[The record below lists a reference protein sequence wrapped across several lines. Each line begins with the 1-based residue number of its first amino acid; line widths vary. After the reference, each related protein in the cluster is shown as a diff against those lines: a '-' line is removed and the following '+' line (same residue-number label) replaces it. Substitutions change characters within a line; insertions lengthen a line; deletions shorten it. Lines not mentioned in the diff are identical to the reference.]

1 MMFQKRK
8 IILLVFLLLILVS
21 NCGYRFTGSGDFPEG
36 TQKIFIPIFE
46 NRTSESGLERL
57 ITNDVIYEFTRNR
70 KDILA
75 GSVDHAE
82 AVLYGIIHSIG
93 IETISRTDPN
103 TSTERS
109 VRLSVDMK
117 LVVPEGRVI
126 WQVKGIN
133 SNEAYN
139 VLPDNKYKTV
149 QNRREAIAK
158 LSQRLA
164 EKVYTRMTDNF

>member
-1 MMFQKRK
+1 MFQIRK
-8 IILLVFLLLILVS
+8 ILFFIPFLVILVS
-21 NCGYRFTGSGDFPEG
+21 SCGYRFAGSGDFPEG
-36 TQKIFIPIFE
+36 TQSIFIPILE
-46 NRTSESGLERL
+46 NRTSETGLEKL
-57 ITNDVIYEFTRNR
+57 ITDDLIYEFTRNR

-75 GSVDHAE
+75 GSIDDSD

-93 IETISRTDPN
+93 IETISRDDPN

-109 VRLSVDMK
+109 VSVSVDMK

-126 WQVKGIN
+126 WRVKGITAD
-133 SNEAYN
+133 EAYN
-139 VLPDNKYKTV
+139 VLPDNKYRTL
-149 QNRREAIAK
+149 QNRRGAISK

>member
-1 MMFQKRK
+1 MFRKRK
-8 IILLVFLLLILVS
+8 IVLLILLLIFVS

-36 TQKIFIPIFE
+36 TQRIFIPIFE
-46 NRTSESGLERL
+46 NRTSESGLEKL
-57 ITNDVIYEFTRNR
+57 ITNDLIYEFTRNR

-75 GSVDHAE
+75 GSTENAD

-93 IETISRTDPN
+93 IETISRNDPN
-103 TSTERS
+103 TSAERS
-109 VRLSVDMK
+109 IRLSVDMK